1 MLKEMGIEVRIFSSA
16 SLSLSLS
23 SLFKGIM

>member
-1 MLKEMGIEVRIFSSA
+1 VRANRSSA

-23 SLFKGIM
+23 LRFAVVSPSIRLL